1 MQLLDSVQG
10 KVLFC
15 LPFLRL
21 FLVSNDFR
29 ELYPRYS
36 LILRSSSK
44 STIFGPLSINPIGQL
59 RTSVA
64 PMSIFSLFEL
74 QGKVALVTGGS
85 RGIGG
90 AAAEVLAEAGA
101 NILLLGRQME
111 TLQQQAEG
119 LARFG
124 VATHSIRCDVGNTD
138 DVYHAASEALAAFG
152 QVDILINNAGII
164 RRAPAAD
171 YSLEDWQAVLD
182 TNLTGAFLLT
192 QQIGKT
198 MMKRGSGKII
208 NIASLLSFSGGMNV
222 VAYTASKSALA
233 GITRSFANE
242 WGKYGVNVNAIAPG
256 YIRTEAT
263 AALQNDPQRYQALL
277 SRIPAA
283 RWGEPADLKGPILFL
298 ASNASNYVNGHIL
311 TVDGGWM
318 AA

>member
-1 MQLLDSVQG
+1 MSV
-10 KVLFC
+10 
-15 LPFLRL
+15 
-21 FLVSNDFR
+21 
-29 ELYPRYS
+29 
-36 LILRSSSK
+36 
-44 STIFGPLSINPIGQL
+44 
-59 RTSVA
+59 
-64 PMSIFSLFEL
+64 FSLFEL

-119 LARFG
+119 LAQFG
-124 VATHSIRCDVGNTD
+124 VATHSIRCDVGNAD
-138 DVYHAASEALAAFG
+138 DVHHAVHEALATFG
-152 QVDILINNAGII
+152 QVDILVNNAGII
-164 RRAPAAD
+164 RRSPAAD

-198 MMKRGSGKII
+198 MVNRGSGKII

-242 WGKYGVNVNAIAPG
+242 WGKHGVNVNAIAPG

>member
-1 MQLLDSVQG
+1 MSV
-10 KVLFC
+10 
-15 LPFLRL
+15 
-21 FLVSNDFR
+21 S
-29 ELYPRYS
+29 
-36 LILRSSSK
+36 
-44 STIFGPLSINPIGQL
+44 
-59 RTSVA
+59 
-64 PMSIFSLFEL
+64 SLFNL
-74 QGKVALVTGGS
+74 HGSVALVTGAA

-101 NILLLGRQME
+101 DILLLGRNIT
-111 TLQQQAEG
+111 TLQQQATN

-124 VATHSIRCDVGNTD
+124 GRVHPIACDVGNAA
-138 DVYHAASEALAAFG
+138 DVHNAANQALAAFG
-152 QVDILINNAGII
+152 HVDILVNNAGII

-171 YSLEDWQAVLD
+171 YSLADWQAVMD
-182 TNLTGAFLLT
+182 TNLTGAFLLS
-192 QQIGKT
+192 QRIGST
-198 MMKRGSGKII
+198 MVERGSGKII

-242 WGKYGVNVNAIAPG
+242 WGRHGVNVNAIAPG

-263 AALQNDPQRYQALL
+263 AALQRDPERYQSLL
-277 SRIPAA
+277 SRIPAG
-283 RWGEPADLKGPILFL
+283 RWGEPSDLKGPILFL